1 MYRKN
6 IGIIYMVIDS
16 LRYDYGDL
24 LYSHSGLSRYRFLS
38 LTSYTTATYS
48 APAHTSLLTGLPPC
62 LHGVYRKS
70 LDPSINDFYVSE
82 KTNRQMLQN
91 ILSKYGYI
99 THLYSA
105 NPYISPGLGYRG
117 FSIYVDLLPSKH
129 RRSFISYRERKVMDL
144 IYSRYRSSLLRFFMY
159 LRVLGFDF
167 MVRLL
172 MDKYIVPLFWGN
184 KDWPRDKGGDRFR
197 ELFIDIIRKRKEV
210 LLKSF
215 IFVNLMEVHEP
226 YLFDDDL
233 RYYQDL
239 VDRLAKTDGG
249 SWERY
254 IEAIVDPLKQAYR
267 SQVVR
272 VASILREIL
281 YELYDAGILDDM
293 LVIITSD
300 HGQLLGE
307 YGMLGHINVACDE
320 MLRVPLFLKL
330 PNNIEDN
337 DIYRKINNDSEC
349 IVSHLKIPRL
359 IKSVAIDNKAIDI
372 CDDIVFSELYGR
384 SYKDNGRTVHQ
395 ITKKPIVFA
404 YGLGYKALYDMNS
417 NRFIELTKTNGSKNG
432 NEADQVIR
440 RVKRY
445 VALCRGLD
453 RLRSISPKTVFR
465 SKI

>member
-1 MYRKN
+1 
-6 IGIIYMVIDS
+6 
-16 LRYDYGDL
+16 
-24 LYSHSGLSRYRFLS
+24 
-38 LTSYTTATYS
+38 
-48 APAHTSLLTGLPPC
+48 
-62 LHGVYRKS
+62 
-70 LDPSINDFYVSE
+70 
-82 KTNRQMLQN
+82 
-91 ILSKYGYI
+91 
-99 THLYSA
+99 
-105 NPYISPGLGYRG
+105 
-117 FSIYVDLLPSKH
+117 
-129 RRSFISYRERKVMDL
+129 MDL